1 MNLQTTFDAEIA
13 EKTQRAQS
21 FQGKLAFTQS
31 VNFPSA
37 TSASLRSLR

>member
-13 EKTQRAQS
+13 ETQRAQS